1 MATSNIATTD
11 SGATATVII
20 NLHDF
25 YAWYTQD
32 EFVEVPSE
40 IAEELFADKRYNKT
54 HERTQRR
61 NKVLS
66 LDAAD
71 GTEAAAIACNSDNP
85 EAVLEMRERYCRLCQ
100 ALNSL
105 PEIQGRRIDAHFILG
120 KSQVE
125 IAKAESV
132 SKGAV
137 NHSIDKGLA
146 AMKFFY
152 KNLDLGLNF
161 CPKNVLIYE
170 R

>member
-120 KSQVE
+120 KSQAE
-125 IAKAESV
+125 IAKAEGV
-132 SKGAV
+132 SESAV
-137 NHSIDKGLA
+137 QSSIKKGLLN
-146 AMKFFY
+146 MKIFM
-152 KNLDLGLNF
+152 KNSHKGGCFLT
-161 CPKNVLIYE
+161 
-170 R
+170 

>member
-1 MATSNIATTD
+1 MATSNIATTN
-11 SGATATVII
+11 SGTTATVTI
-20 NLHDF
+20 NLRDF

-32 EFVEVPSE
+32 EFVEVPE
-40 IAEELFADKRYNKT
+40 AIAEELFADKRYNKT

-105 PEIQGRRIDAHFILG
+105 PEIQGRRIEAHYLLG
-120 KSQVE
+120 KSQLE
-125 IAKAESV
+125 IAEAEGVTKGSV
-132 SKGAV
+132 SI
-137 NHSIDKGLA
+137 SITRGLA
-146 AMKFFY
+146 AMKNFY
-152 KNLDLGLNF
+152 TNFHLQSNF
-161 CPKNVLIYE
+161 CSKNVLISE